1 MCVCRWKLKFHLP
14 DEDLRFFHRG
24 YPWFSR
30 SQVLERATYTQRT
43 PNYQELDRSESGL
56 RFNSKCVGVA
66 KNGGGA
72 NVRSRVECVLAS

>member
-1 MCVCRWKLKFHLP
+1 MKTSDFSIEGTHGFLGLKYRKELGLHN
-14 DEDLRFFHRG
+14 
-24 YPWFSR
+24 
-30 SQVLERATYTQRT
+30 TQRT

-72 NVRSRVECVLAS
+72 NVRSRLAS